1 MARQLWLLRHAD
13 AEPHGTRPDAER
25 QLTERGRRQARVAG
39 VALARTE
46 VVFGA
51 ILTSPKARA
60 RETAELA
67 LAQMSE
73 SQSGSQSESQRE
85 AQREAQSESQREAQ
99 REAQKKPP
107 RQPHGESQR
116 EPQSNSQSGSLELHP
131 PLAGGFRAEQALEAL
146 AGMGS
151 DGPLLLVGHEPDLSG
166 IVGELTGG
174 RVDLKKG
181 GLAVVKLG
189 AGGAELVLLLRP
201 AELAL
206 IADVAVDD
214 I

>member
-39 VALARTE
+39 VALARMG
-46 VVFGA
+46 VAFGA
-51 ILTSPKARA
+51 IIASPKARA
-60 RETAELA
+60 RETAELT

-73 SQSGSQSESQRE
+73 PQRE
-85 AQREAQSESQREAQ
+85 L
-99 REAQKKPP
+99 
-107 RQPHGESQR
+107 
-116 EPQSNSQSGSLELHP
+116 LELHP
-131 PLAGGFRAEQALEAL
+131 PLASGVQAREALELL
-146 AGMGS
+146 AGVGA
-151 DGPLLLVGHEPDLSG
+151 DAPLLLVGHEPDLSG
-166 IVGELTGG
+166 IVGELAGG

-181 GLAVVKLG
+181 GLAVVRLG

-206 IADVAVDD
+206 IADVAVAE

>member
-1 MARQLWLLRHAD
+1 MAMARQLWLLRHAD
-13 AEPHGTRPDAER
+13 AEPHGTRPDVER
-25 QLTERGRRQARVAG
+25 QLTERGTRQARVAG
-39 VALARTE
+39 VALARMG
-46 VVFGA
+46 VAFGA
-51 ILTSPKARA
+51 ILASPKARA
-60 RETAELA
+60 SETAELA

-73 SQSGSQSESQRE
+73 PQRE
-85 AQREAQSESQREAQ
+85 L
-99 REAQKKPP
+99 
-107 RQPHGESQR
+107 
-116 EPQSNSQSGSLELHP
+116 LELHP
-131 PLAGGFRAEQALEAL
+131 LLAGGVQAREALELL
-146 AGMGS
+146 AGVRV

-181 GLAVVKLG
+181 GLAVVRLG

-206 IADVAVDD
+206 VAGVAVAE

>member
-1 MARQLWLLRHAD
+1 MAMARQLWLLRHAD

-25 QLTERGRRQARVAG
+25 QLTDRGKGQSYSAG
-39 VALARTE
+39 VALAAMGVE
-46 VVFGA
+46 FAA
-51 ILTSPKARA
+51 ILASPKARA

-67 LAQMSE
+67 LEQMGE
-73 SQSGSQSESQRE
+73 RE
-85 AQREAQSESQREAQ
+85 R
-99 REAQKKPP
+99 
-107 RQPHGESQR
+107 G
-116 EPQSNSQSGSLELHP
+116 LELHP
-131 PLAGGFRAEQALEAL
+131 LLAGGIRAREALEL
-146 AGMGS
+146 VAGVGA
-151 DGPLLLVGHEPDLSG
+151 DGPVLLVAHEPDLSG

-181 GLAVVKLG
+181 GLAVVRLG

-206 IADVAVDD
+206 IAEVVSAG